1 MTMEG
6 RVVEPRRTELN
17 LEGNKGTGKLH
28 LPHPSPSQN
37 PKGNQFPSGILLAP
51 QTPNA
56 VILWIHPSDGSAS
69 LPVLQGLSHRGPP
82 PAKRAKPAPPATVH
96 LAAPP
101 RLIRQIPSKQHH
113 KPGSVQV
120 AQTGA
125 TPLHSESC
133 PWERGR

>member
-17 LEGNKGTGKLH
+17 LEGTKGTGKLH

-56 VILWIHPSDGSAS
+56 VLLWIHPSDRSAS
-69 LPVLQGLSHRGPP
+69 LPVPQDPSRSEPL
-82 PAKRAKPAPPATVH
+82 AK
-96 LAAPP
+96 
-101 RLIRQIPSKQHH
+101 
-113 KPGSVQV
+113 
-120 AQTGA
+120 
-125 TPLHSESC
+125 
-133 PWERGR
+133 